1 MDGLELLADEL
12 GQSNLRREKH
22 VTEFLE
28 WVKPFLTR
36 VLELRI
42 RKSDFEV
49 IRVIGRGAFGEVS
62 VVKMKATNKVYAM
75 KTLSK
80 WDMLKRANV
89 ACFREGE
96 SSNSIRPIYKTYCT
110 MYSMSLAA
118 LLL

>member
-28 WVKPFLTR
+28 WVKPFLMR

-96 SSNSIRPIYKTYCT
+96 SSLYLVLFRVPFT
-110 MYSMSLAA
+110 MHLA
-118 LLL
+118 

>member
-96 SSNSIRPIYKTYCT
+96 SSLYQA
-110 MYSMSLAA
+110 YSGYHSQLKGY
-118 LLL
+118 